1 MIEPR
6 VTGGSNQ
13 EYGFVAIS
21 TDGSMSFMARCEL
34 AHEPPLR
41 HLCKSASHK
50 GLDMS
55 KRVGYT
61 INDLMTNVTKKDIVE
76 EIARRTGMTQAET
89 KSVLEGLLDAISTT
103 LRDGRNIEIRGFG
116 RFKVRPRKARLARN
130 PRTGELVQVE
140 GGVKPVFEASRELKA
155 LLNAGD
161 LQIAQLQQALQQSNV
176 AEISSTESAS

>member
-1 MIEPR
+1 
-6 VTGGSNQ
+6 
-13 EYGFVAIS
+13 
-21 TDGSMSFMARCEL
+21 MATEL
-34 AHEPPLR
+34 VILF
-41 HLCKSASHK
+41 LS
-50 GLDMS
+50 
-55 KRVGYT
+55 
-61 INDLMTNVTKKDIVE
+61 LMTNVTKKDIVE

-89 KSVLEGLLDAISTT
+89 KSVLEGLLDAISST

-161 LQIAQLQQALQQSNV
+161 LQIEQLQKALQSTGL
-176 AEISSTESAS
+176 AEVSSTESAS

>member
-1 MIEPR
+1 
-6 VTGGSNQ
+6 
-13 EYGFVAIS
+13 
-21 TDGSMSFMARCEL
+21 
-34 AHEPPLR
+34 
-41 HLCKSASHK
+41 
-50 GLDMS
+50 
-55 KRVGYT
+55 
-61 INDLMTNVTKKDIVE
+61 MTNVTKKDIVE

-89 KSVLEGLLDAISTT
+89 KAVLEGLLDAISTT

-161 LQIAQLQQALQQSNV
+161 LQIAQLQEALQKSN
-176 AEISSTESAS
+176 ATEISSTEAAG